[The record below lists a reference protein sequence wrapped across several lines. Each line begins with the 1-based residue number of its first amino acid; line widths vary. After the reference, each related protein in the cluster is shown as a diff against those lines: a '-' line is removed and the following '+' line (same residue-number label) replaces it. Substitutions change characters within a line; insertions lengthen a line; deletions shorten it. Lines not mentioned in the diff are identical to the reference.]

1 MSYVDTNLM
10 KGEQVVHRAQ
20 LHWAIYLAGALLS
33 VVVIGLPMLLAAY
46 IRQRTTEMAVTNKRV
61 IMKTGFISRK
71 TLELNL
77 SKVENVAVDQGI
89 FARMLDY
96 GTITVVGTGGTREVF
111 AHVLAPLQ
119 FRRAVQE
126 QTDAGQGQQARAA

>member
-20 LHWAIYLAGALLS
+20 LHWAIYIAGALLS
-33 VVVIGLPMLLAAY
+33 FMLIGLPLLLAAF

-61 IMKTGFISRK
+61 IIKTGLISRR
-71 TLELNL
+71 TVELNL

-89 FARMLDY
+89 LGRMLDY

-111 AHVLAPLQ
+111 AHVLSPLQ

>member
-20 LHWAIYLAGALLS
+20 LHWAIYISGAILS
-33 VVVIGLPMLLAAY
+33 FLVIGLPLLLAAY

-61 IMKTGFISRK
+61 IIKTGLISRR
-71 TLELNL
+71 TVELNL

-89 FARMLDY
+89 LGRMLDY

-111 AHVLAPLQ
+111 AHVLSPLQ